1 MFLDLFYLMR
11 ACGLHVSMN
20 EWLSLMD
27 ALEKG
32 LCRNSL
38 LEFYYVSR
46 AILVK
51 TEADFDKFDEVFL
64 DYFDR
69 IQHIEDIPQEL
80 MDWLHDPK
88 NMKKYDKDEVDART
102 TFDLDKLRQMLEE
115 RLKEQHERHD
125 GGQYWVGTGG
135 TSTMGHSGYAATG
148 IRVGGKSQ
156 HRHALQVA
164 GEREFRDFREDNVL
178 DQRSFQLAFR
188 RLRQMTTRQD
198 GPMDVLNLD
207 RTIDETCN
215 NAGYLHLEFDRPRT
229 NDIKVMVLFDSG
241 GSMIPY
247 TRLCTQL
254 FQAVNRA
261 NNFKDLRIYYFHN
274 CIDEYLYTNP
284 TLRLKY
290 EVSTKKVLRECD
302 KDYKVIFVGDAT
314 MDVNELLY
322 PPAEVTRNNQGFSGQ
337 DWLNYILKRYRS
349 TVWLTPVLRKK
360 GSCMGTW
367 GAAYDIITDLFQMY
381 PLTVKGLEDAMEQLM
396 VQK

>member
-1 MFLDLFYLMR
+1 MFTDLFYLLR
-11 ACGLHVSMN
+11 ARGLKVSMN
-20 EWLSLMD
+20 EWLSLME
-27 ALEKG
+27 ALERG

-51 TEADFDKFDEVFL
+51 TEADFDKFDEIFL
-64 DYFDR
+64 EYFDR
-69 IQHIEDIPQEL
+69 VQHFEDVPQEL
-80 MDWLHDPK
+80 MEWLHDPK

-102 TFDLDKLRQMLEE
+102 TYDLEKLRQMLEE

-148 IRVGGKSQ
+148 IRVGGESQ

-215 NAGYLHLEFDRPRT
+215 NAGYLQLEFDRPRT
-229 NDIKVMVLFDSG
+229 NDIKVMVLFDLSL
-241 GSMIPY
+241 IH
-247 TRLCTQL
+247 
-254 FQAVNRA
+254 
-261 NNFKDLRIYYFHN
+261 I
-274 CIDEYLYTNP
+274 
-284 TLRLKY
+284 
-290 EVSTKKVLRECD
+290 
-302 KDYKVIFVGDAT
+302 
-314 MDVNELLY
+314 
-322 PPAEVTRNNQGFSGQ
+322 
-337 DWLNYILKRYRS
+337 
-349 TVWLTPVLRKK
+349 
-360 GSCMGTW
+360 
-367 GAAYDIITDLFQMY
+367 
-381 PLTVKGLEDAMEQLM
+381 
-396 VQK
+396 

>member
-1 MFLDLFYLMR
+1 MFIDLFYLMR
-11 ACGLHVSMN
+11 ARGLNVSMN

-38 LEFYYVSR
+38 LEFYYLSR
-46 AILVK
+46 AILIK

-102 TFDLDKLRQMLEE
+102 TYDLEKLRQMLEE
-115 RLKEQHERHD
+115 RLQEQHERHD

-164 GEREFRDFREDNVL
+164 GERDFRDFREDNVL

-215 NAGYLHLEFDRPRT
+215 NAGYLQLEFDRPRT

-241 GSMIPY
+241 GSMTPY
-247 TRLCTQL
+247 ARLCSQL

-261 NNFKDLRIYYFHN
+261 NNFKDLKIFYFHN
-274 CIDEYLYTNP
+274 C
-284 TLRLKY
+284 
-290 EVSTKKVLRECD
+290 
-302 KDYKVIFVGDAT
+302 
-314 MDVNELLY
+314 
-322 PPAEVTRNNQGFSGQ
+322 
-337 DWLNYILKRYRS
+337 
-349 TVWLTPVLRKK
+349 
-360 GSCMGTW
+360 
-367 GAAYDIITDLFQMY
+367 
-381 PLTVKGLEDAMEQLM
+381 
-396 VQK
+396 